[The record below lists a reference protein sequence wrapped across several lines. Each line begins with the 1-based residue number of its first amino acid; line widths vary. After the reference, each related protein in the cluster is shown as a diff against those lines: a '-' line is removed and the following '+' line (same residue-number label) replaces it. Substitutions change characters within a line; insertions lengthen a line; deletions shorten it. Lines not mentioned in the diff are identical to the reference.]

1 MSTPLEQYDSAPESE
16 GVIAYRSDWYLLE
29 IPTNFHTT
37 LIPLLQ
43 ETDEVFKASD
53 SPHISVIKDESPNQ
67 NKDDWGVAF
76 VGETVRFKYHSTLYG
91 ENGLH
96 FWIDCYSA
104 RLCEIREHFGLPTL
118 KRQDGVYLVNFHMTI
133 GRRKKAVAPH
143 LRPQLRLSPQSHID
157 VETGMQHL

>member
-1 MSTPLEQYDSAPESE
+1 MSTKLEQYDGAPEGE
-16 GVIAYRSDWYLLE
+16 GVMVYRSDWYLLE
-29 IPTNFHTT
+29 VPATFLT
-37 LIPLLQ
+37 PLLSPLAT
-43 ETDEVFKASD
+43 EAFKPSA
-53 SPHISVIKDESPNQ
+53 SPHISVIKDEAPNRNRQ
-67 NKDDWGVAF
+67 DWGTAF
-76 VGETVRFKYHSTLYG
+76 VGETVRFKYNPTING

-96 FWIDCYSA
+96 FWIDCYSP

-133 GRRKKAVAPH
+133 GKRKQAVAPQ